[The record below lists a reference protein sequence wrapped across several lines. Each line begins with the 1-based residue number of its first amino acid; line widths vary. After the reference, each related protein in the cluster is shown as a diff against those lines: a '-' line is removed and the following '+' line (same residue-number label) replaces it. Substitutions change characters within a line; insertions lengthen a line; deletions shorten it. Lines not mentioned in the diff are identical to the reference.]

1 MGVIYFI
8 ILIQASSKVEGWRS
22 DFLVEYQGEYKKKQP
37 GCPTI
42 GSGVSVSFYK
52 ISVLLFK

>member
-1 MGVIYFI
+1 MGVIYFK
-8 ILIQASSKVEGWRS
+8 QASNKVEGWRS